1 MFVKI
6 TQSGSRRYVQLVE
19 AFRDAEG
26 RPRQKTIAT
35 LGRLDQIDGELDA
48 LIQGLLRA
56 TGRNPSAAAEPA
68 FESARALGDTWALTL
83 LWRELKLD
91 CRRRS
96 ESGGKW
102 PIEKRIAMSVQ
113 TRVLS

>member
-6 TQSGSRRYVQLVE
+6 TQSGPRRYVQLVE
-19 AFRDAEG
+19 AYRDAEG

-35 LGRLDQIDGELDA
+35 LGRLDSLDGQLEA
-48 LIQGLLRA
+48 LIQGLLCA
-56 TGRNPSAAAEPA
+56 TGRAPAAAAEPT

-91 CRRRS
+91 SCAPVPPQTPRRA
-96 ESGGKW
+96 GG
-102 PIEKRIAMSVQ
+102 SVAAGDG
-113 TRVLS
+113 S

>member
-1 MFVKI
+1 MSATPILKAPAPGVTPEFFTLEIQQPLFFVVLSPCCSI
-6 TQSGSRRYVQLVE
+6 SDGMLLLAPLTSVRA
-19 AFRDAEG
+19 AFYNNPYFAE
-26 RPRQKTIAT
+26 
-35 LGRLDQIDGELDA
+35 D
-48 LIQGLLRA
+48 
-56 TGRNPSAAAEPA
+56 
-68 FESARALGDTWALTL
+68 LTRINRVL
-83 LWRELKLD
+83 APEQAVPPDVW